1 MSTHPNRR
9 DDRRAFWTTLA
20 LGALIVPA
28 SIAVAD
34 WVSIDPYARMGARLD
49 AVAVGVLATAPMLAL
64 LVLIMKTRWPPISAF
79 RQSQIEFFG
88 DIGFAFTRLRVALLA
103 VVAGVGEELLFR
115 GVLQTA
121 AEQHLPLAAA
131 IILPNILFG
140 ALHAR
145 SLIYALVAGIVGIYL
160 GVVFW
165 LSGNLVAAMI
175 AHGLYDLIALE
186 WTRRIL
192 LRRAIPAEV

>member
-1 MSTHPNRR
+1 VPVRSR
-9 DDRRAFWTTLA
+9 DRGDRRAFWTTFA

-28 SIAVAD
+28 TIGIAYAASIDLFAQLGARPVAVA
-34 WVSIDPYARMGARLD
+34 I
-49 AVAVGVLATAPMLAL
+49 GVLATAPLLAL
-64 LVLIMKTRWPPISAF
+64 LVWIMKTRRAPIAAF
-79 RQSQIEFFG
+79 RRSQIEFFG
-88 DIGFAFTRLRVALLA
+88 DIGFAFTRVRIALLA
-103 VVAGVGEELLFR
+103 TIAGVGEELLFR
-115 GVLQTA
+115 GVFQTA

-131 IILPNILFG
+131 ILLPNVLFG

-145 SLIYALVAGIVGIYL
+145 SLIYALAAGGVGIYL

-165 LSGNLVAAMI
+165 LSGSLVAVMI

-192 LRRAIPAEV
+192 RRGALPAEV